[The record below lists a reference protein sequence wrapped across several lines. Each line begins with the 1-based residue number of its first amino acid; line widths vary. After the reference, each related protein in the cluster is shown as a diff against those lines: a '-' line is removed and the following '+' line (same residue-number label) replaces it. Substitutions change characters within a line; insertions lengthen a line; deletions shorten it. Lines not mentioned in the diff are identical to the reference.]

1 MRKGELCLNI
11 KMKTILI
18 HNKVEWLHHPL
29 IKWTEEEIKSADQ
42 LGYIGT
48 VYEIDCYVVRPLED
62 VKFTHK

>member
-1 MRKGELCLNI
+1 
-11 KMKTILI
+11 MKTILI